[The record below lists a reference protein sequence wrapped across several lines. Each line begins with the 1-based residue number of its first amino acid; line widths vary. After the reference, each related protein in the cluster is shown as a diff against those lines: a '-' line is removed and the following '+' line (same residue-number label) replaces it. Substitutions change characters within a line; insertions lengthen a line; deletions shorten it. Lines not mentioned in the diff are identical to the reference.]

1 MKKKLISCILAL
13 AILAAAGSAY
23 ATNWSMFYV
32 LNNNVSVSFAPVDGT
47 TYTWKFR
54 NDGYNTITYMEFTYT
69 YMDAN
74 TYQYKTEKDV
84 LPGTLRPGE
93 VFGGWS
99 AFTAV
104 SRSQPVI
111 TITKINR
118 N

>member
-1 MKKKLISCILAL
+1 MKRRLISCMFVV
-13 AILAAAGSAY
+13 AILAAAASAY
-23 ATNWSMFYV
+23 ATNWSPFYSV
-32 LNNNVSVSFAPVDGT
+32 TNNVSASFAPVDAT

-54 NDGYNTITYMEFTYT
+54 NDGLTTITYMEFTYS
-69 YMDAN
+69 YVDAN
-74 TYQYKTEKDV
+74 TGLYKTGKDV
-84 LPGTLRPGE
+84 LPGTLRSGE

-104 SRSQPVI
+104 SRSQPLI